1 MLSRLSPRIVARLS
15 PRIVARLSPRIYLG
29 HTPLAVFSAPS
40 VDTTQQW
47 VCWRGCLRGF
57 LTRLSP
63 RVWGAVSAQRCPPH
77 RPSARTGM
85 HRTTARDYFCAVI
98 SAGLNG
104 VADEEE
110 VQGMLHYSESSG
122 RSAVCSA
129 PAPVSPRPQPTQQL
143 HRHRLRRPAAGTS
156 APVRGVP
163 YKRGGGG
170 LVVAVASAEKNMGR
184 QGWAEAASVVG
195 A

>member
-1 MLSRLSPRIVARLS
+1 MGLLARL
-15 PRIVARLSPRIYLG
+15 P
-29 HTPLAVFSAPS
+29 
-40 VDTTQQW
+40 
-47 VCWRGCLRGF
+47 
-57 LTRLSP
+57 P
-63 RVWGAVSAQRCPPH
+63 RVFDAVVAAGLGGSECPAVSAAPAVGPNR
-77 RPSARTGM
+77 A
-85 HRTTARDYFCAVI
+85 TARDYFCAVI
-98 SAGLNG
+98 SAGFNG

-110 VQGMLHYSESSG
+110 VVQGMLHYSESSG

-129 PAPVSPRPQPTQQL
+129 PAPVSPRQQPTQQL

>member
-1 MLSRLSPRIVARLS
+1 M
-15 PRIVARLSPRIYLG
+15 
-29 HTPLAVFSAPS
+29 PS
-40 VDTTQQW
+40 GVRRTGRRPEQGDGAGLFL
-47 VCWRGCLRGF
+47 RGYLRGF
-57 LTRLSP
+57 YS
-63 RVWGAVSAQRCPPH
+63 
-77 RPSARTGM
+77 
-85 HRTTARDYFCAVI
+85 
-98 SAGLNG
+98 

-110 VQGMLHYSESSG
+110 VVQGMLHYSESSG

-129 PAPVSPRPQPTQQL
+129 PAPVSPRQQPTQQL